1 MKYLFNYLVDSFSLF
16 DNVIYDYLVMG
27 CIGIISYHVAYSLVG
42 RLYRNNS
49 INSRGAG
56 HILHWTI
63 RFVVFVSIFYMAA
76 TIIRIYKWVSQIP
89 NYKWWIWVC
98 GIGVFV
104 SAFAIYLIWQRRK
117 RNW

>member
-16 DNVIYDYLVMG
+16 DNVIYDWFVIG
-27 CIGIISYHVAYSLVG
+27 CICIISRYVAYSFVG

-49 INSRGAG
+49 INGRGAG
-56 HILHWTI
+56 HILHWII
-63 RFVVFVSIFYMAA
+63 RFVVFVIIFYLSA
-76 TIIRIYKWVSQIP
+76 TIIRIYKWVLQTP

-98 GIGVFV
+98 GLGVFG

-117 RNW
+117 RNF